1 MPTPPRR
8 RPATPPARRPRV
20 AGLRRPATPADEAAE
35 GPLVDPADL
44 TASTPA
50 AETGPHPADRATD
63 VDEAA
68 EPASAVTGGVLGAP
82 AAETPADD
90 TTESR
95 TTESRTAESRTAEP
109 GTTAG
114 SRAGTGAA
122 EVATSTTAEQAAKT
136 AAVGP
141 KAKAAP
147 ATADRPTPGRR
158 PAGKRK
164 AESSLVGDRREDTRE
179 RPAAAARKPRKPSR
193 NAAGSGMN
201 AAIVLA
207 VVALVLAGLA
217 LWFKGKSDSLT
228 AGADADNSAVT
239 DVRATEELKNKLKS
253 AIERTLSYNFADL
266 DATAKA
272 VQETLTDRA
281 VCDYNALYGK
291 IRELAPQEKLVLST
305 KVRDIG
311 VVSLRGSE
319 AEALV
324 FVDQTTTR
332 AAATAGAEGQTVAS
346 GAQFAVRARADG
358 DVWKITAFDM
368 LNQPLPGGQSTA
380 NC

>member
-1 MPTPPRR
+1 G
-8 RPATPPARRPRV
+8 ATAGART
-20 AGLRRPATPADEAAE
+20 AGPGASGEAAE
-35 GPLVDPADL
+35 
-44 TASTPA
+44 
-50 AETGPHPADRATD
+50 
-63 VDEAA
+63 
-68 EPASAVTGGVLGAP
+68 AP
-82 AAETPADD
+82 AGA
-90 TTESR
+90 
-95 TTESRTAESRTAEP
+95 TAEP
-109 GTTAG
+109 TAKTTA
-114 SRAGTGAA
+114 T
-122 EVATSTTAEQAAKT
+122 
-136 AAVGP
+136 
-141 KAKAAP
+141 AKAAP
-147 ATADRPTPGRR
+147 ATADRPAPGRR

-164 AESSLVGDRREDTRE
+164 ATGALVGDRREDTRE

-193 NAAGSGMN
+193 NAARSGMN

-253 AIERTLSYNFADL
+253 AIERTLSYDFANL

-332 AAATAGAEGQTVAS
+332 AAAAAGAEGQTVAS

>member
-1 MPTPPRR
+1 M
-8 RPATPPARRPRV
+8 

-35 GPLVDPADL
+35 SPLVDPADL

-95 TTESRTAESRTAEP
+95 TTESRTTESRTTEPGTAEP

-114 SRAGTGAA
+114 SRTGTGAA

-136 AAVGP
+136 AATGP

-193 NAAGSGMN
+193 TTAARSGMN

-346 GAQFAVRARADG
+346 GAQFAVRARSEG